1 MIQLESIESVTT
13 VYILNMHFASR
24 VFFAHLFLSTSVRD
38 ILMLLF
44 GILQRIDYLTY
55 LETFDRLF
63 DIAKEKKNPEYR
75 RYVDHLNL

>member
-1 MIQLESIESVTT
+1 
-13 VYILNMHFASR
+13 MHTY
-24 VFFAHLFLSTSVRD
+24 VLSTSVKD

-75 RYVDHLNL
+75 R